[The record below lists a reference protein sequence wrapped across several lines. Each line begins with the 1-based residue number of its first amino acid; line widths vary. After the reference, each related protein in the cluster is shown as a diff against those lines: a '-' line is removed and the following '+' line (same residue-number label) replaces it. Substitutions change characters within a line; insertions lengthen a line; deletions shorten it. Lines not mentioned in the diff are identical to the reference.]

1 MPRVVFTHA
10 VSDVPA
16 WASHKAERAG
26 FFADYATDVVDYL
39 PTDGGSTVAVSANVH
54 DMDGML
60 AALQTPDA
68 VALEESH
75 GVIQPISSFVEGQ

>member
-26 FFADYATDVVDYL
+26 FFEDFATDIVDYL
-39 PTDGGSTVAVSANVH
+39 PTDGGSTVAVSVNVH
-54 DMDGML
+54 DMEGMQ
-60 AALQTPDA
+60 AALETPEA
-68 VALEESH
+68 IALEESH
-75 GVIQPISSFVEGQ
+75 GVIQPISSYIEGQ

>member
-1 MPRVVFTHA
+1 LTRVVFTHA

-26 FFADYATDVVDYL
+26 RPSRSPVDYL
-39 PTDGGSTVAVSANVH
+39 PTAGGSTVAVSANVH

-68 VALEESH
+68 VALEEAH

>member
-16 WASHKAERAG
+16 WASHKASRVE
-26 FFADYATDVVDYL
+26 FFSDFATDVVDYL

-54 DMDGML
+54 DMAGMQ
-60 AALQTPDA
+60 AALETPEA
-68 VALEESH
+68 IALEESH
-75 GVIQPISSFVEGQ
+75 GVIPPISSYVEGQ